1 MFSGRQEGQS
11 SLALLMRSLQERSPV
26 VVPWSSSEDTFCL
39 PPVLPVIPYFLQS
52 GRCCINAIR
61 AHALKCVSLPCRILF
76 KQRDNRFYPPS
87 AWSLSLLLVRIPF
100 QLMEALLYSC
110 IVYFWVGELL
120 LSEAFSL
127 LRWPGGGPCQP
138 TPCLGL

>member
-1 MFSGRQEGQS
+1 MSMSGKEG
-11 SLALLMRSLQERSPV
+11 M
-26 VVPWSSSEDTFCL
+26 
-39 PPVLPVIPYFLQS
+39 
-52 GRCCINAIR
+52 N
-61 AHALKCVSLPCRILF
+61 LPCRVLF

-120 LSEAFSL
+120 LAEASSAF
-127 LRWPGGGPCQP
+127 RWQGRGPCQLP
-138 TPCLGL
+138 PWLGWYWCFATCITMLYSKEMA